1 MTRTDARLR
10 NISIFLTIIGL
21 IDAVYLTYIKLAHKE
36 AACAGIGDCDAV
48 NSSPYAEI
56 VGIPIA
62 LLGAGAYLLILLF
75 LVIGRQKNV
84 LRENSIL
91 FVLGLSF
98 IGVLYSAYLTY
109 LELFV
114 LHAVC
119 PFCVLSA
126 IVLVLIFV
134 STLIRYLK
142 EPQDLENIEGG
153 E

>member
-1 MTRTDARLR
+1 MTNTDARLR
-10 NISIFLTIIGL
+10 IVSIFLTLIGL
-21 IDAVYLTYIKLAHKE
+21 VDAVYLTYIKLAHKE

-48 NSSPYAEI
+48 NSSRYAE
-56 VGIPIA
+56 VAGIPIA
-62 LLGAGAYLLILLF
+62 LLGAVAYLMILFFLIF
-75 LVIGRQKNV
+75 DRQKNV
-84 LRENSIL
+84 LGENSIL

-119 PFCVLSA
+119 PFCVISA
-126 IVLVLIFV
+126 IVLVLLFAL
-134 STLIRYLK
+134 TLVRYLK
-142 EPQDLENIEGG
+142 EPQDFENIEGG

>member
-1 MTRTDARLR
+1 MTNTDTRLR
-10 NISIFLTIIGL
+10 MISIFLSFIGL
-21 IDAVYLTYIKLAHKE
+21 ADSVYLTYIKLAHKE

-48 NSSPYAEI
+48 NSSRYAE
-56 VGIPIA
+56 VAGIPIA
-62 LLGAGAYLLILLF
+62 LLGAIAYLMILFFLIF
-75 LVIGRQKNV
+75 DRQENV
-84 LRENSIL
+84 LGENSIL

-126 IVLVLIFV
+126 IVLVLLFAL
-134 STLIRYLK
+134 TLVRYLK
-142 EPQDLENIEGG
+142 EPQGFEYIEGG